1 MAAPLLYSDKL
12 PLRRVEDLPLYRTE
26 AAGRMLPWVFGRATV
41 NPVPLDLLGAEWLVA
56 DHPIAGIDRV
66 TVGGLPTEGWQ
77 LVQQLDATD
86 RPISVLRLAQPT
98 TALAVAVTVAGRRHP
113 DTGELLATPAAIVRE
128 LLRLCGHTEPRD
140 AWAGLDADYGQTTLG
155 IVFGDEVAL
164 REAIAAVVEPLG
176 AMWRPGWATRRAPG
190 LPAATLDPS
199 VVETITARADNTR
212 LFTTARVTYAYDWA
226 AGAARASMNLAAP
239 QAVNVWGDLPMQ
251 IDLPAVR
258 TARDAL
264 AIASARLADAAR
276 ARWVLD
282 ASDVSD
288 RVGELLVG
296 MTVQVSHPHVPAGL
310 AVLTSVT
317 LDRERGAYTLK
328 AEMHSTSAPRVDLV
342 RRGSALVP
350 SPTQAAPITYR
361 DGVATFTILD
371 DLGQP
376 MAGAAVTLD
385 GLVTANTNPLGQ
397 VQFRTPRGAHTL
409 TVRMPGFAPL
419 QLEVVV

>member
-1 MAAPLLYSDKL
+1 
-12 PLRRVEDLPLYRTE
+12 
-26 AAGRMLPWVFGRATV
+26 
-41 NPVPLDLLGAEWLVA
+41 
-56 DHPIAGIDRV
+56 
-66 TVGGLPTEGWQ
+66 
-77 LVQQLDATD
+77 
-86 RPISVLRLAQPT
+86 
-98 TALAVAVTVAGRRHP
+98 
-113 DTGELLATPAAIVRE
+113 
-128 LLRLCGHTEPRD
+128 
-140 AWAGLDADYGQTTLG
+140 
-155 IVFGDEVAL
+155 
-164 REAIAAVVEPLG
+164 
-176 AMWRPGWATRRAPG
+176 
-190 LPAATLDPS
+190 
-199 VVETITARADNTR
+199 
-212 LFTTARVTYAYDWA
+212 
-226 AGAARASMNLAAP
+226 
-239 QAVNVWGDLPMQ
+239 MQ

-350 SPTQAAPITYR
+350 SPSQAAPITYR